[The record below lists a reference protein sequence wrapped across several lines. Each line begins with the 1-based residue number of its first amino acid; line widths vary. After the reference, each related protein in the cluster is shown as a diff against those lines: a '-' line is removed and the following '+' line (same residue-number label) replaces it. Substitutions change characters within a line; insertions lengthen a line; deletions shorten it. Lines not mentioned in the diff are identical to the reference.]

1 MSFFKRPAFHD
12 PAAPVYWNLWV
23 MAVLTVLAIPLLF
36 LDQRELSGSY
46 LWIKPIKFSLS
57 IGIYSLTLLWML
69 PFFEGKKSIISKISW
84 TIIVTGF
91 IEIVAIFGQAARGE
105 QSHFNVSSS
114 FNAFLFTLMGISIG
128 IFWIMHLVLSFHL
141 VRQKTLH
148 PFLRESLLWGLFIS
162 AYGMIIGFFMTT
174 PRPEQIEL
182 MKQGILQTSGGHTF
196 GAPDGGP
203 GLALLGW
210 STIAGD
216 LRVAHF
222 FGMHALQI
230 FSLISILFLGLDGK
244 KNIAPLS
251 RLPLRFLG
259 IAILGITL
267 TMNIQAL
274 NGESIFKTTSHYFS
288 SYTMCMAL
296 FSIGMVMLGFNL
308 NKKQI
313 AT

>member
-1 MSFFKRPAFHD
+1 MSFFKRPALHD
-12 PAAPVYWNLWV
+12 PAAPVYWNLWA
-23 MAVLTVLAIPLLF
+23 MAILTVVAIPLLF

-46 LWIKPIKFSLS
+46 LWIKPIKFSVS

-69 PFFEGKKSIISKISW
+69 PFFEGNKSIISKISW
-84 TIIVTGF
+84 TIIITGL
-91 IEIVAIFGQAARGE
+91 IEIIAIFGQAVRGE

-114 FNAFLFTLMGISIG
+114 FNAFLFSLMGISIG
-128 IFWIMHLVLSFHL
+128 IFWIMHLLLCFQL
-141 VRQKTLH
+141 LRQKSLH

-174 PRPEQIEL
+174 PRPEQLEL

-196 GAPDGGP
+196 GAADGGP
-203 GLALLGW
+203 GIALLGW

-244 KNIAPLS
+244 KAVAPIS

-267 TMNIQAL
+267 TMNLQAL
-274 NGESIFKTTSHYFS
+274 NGESIFKTTSFFLSLYSIF
-288 SYTMCMAL
+288 MAL
-296 FSIGMVMLGFNL
+296 FLLGMAMLGFNF

-313 AT
+313 AY